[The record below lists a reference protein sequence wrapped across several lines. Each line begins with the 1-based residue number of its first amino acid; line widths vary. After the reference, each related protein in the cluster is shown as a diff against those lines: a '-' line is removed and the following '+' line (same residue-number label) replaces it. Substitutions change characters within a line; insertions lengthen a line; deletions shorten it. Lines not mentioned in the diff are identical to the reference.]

1 MDLRKTAAAFLAA
14 WTLVASCGRLAFA
27 NGPVPHSH
35 QHEGVAEKFPEHPAV
50 GEDAPDFRL
59 RDLGGRWIGLGEY
72 LGRGYLVLLFCSV
85 SSPSFRKTVLQM
97 DRLAKNWERLEVKV
111 VAVYTREAHPAALR
125 KKAPR
130 SYRERAALARRAWAD
145 LKLKIPVLIDEWED
159 PVHRAY
165 GAMPGSAFL
174 LDSHGKIVSRH
185 LQASAYSM
193 EKELQRQLRVTVPPE

>member
-1 MDLRKTAAAFLAA
+1 MDLRKTAAAFLASVILTA
-14 WTLVASCGRLAFA
+14 GLGGMDFA
-27 NGPVPHSH
+27 EAPDPHRH
-35 QHEGVAEKFPEHPAV
+35 HHEGVAEKFPEHPAV
-50 GEDAPDFRL
+50 GEEAPDFRL

-85 SSPSFRKTVLQM
+85 SSPSFRKTALQM

-130 SYRERAALARRAWAD
+130 SYRERAALARHAWAD

-159 PVHRAY
+159 PAHRAY

-174 LDSHGKIVSRH
+174 LDSHGKIVARH
-185 LQASAYSM
+185 LQASAFSM
-193 EKELQRQLRVTVPPE
+193 EKALRRELRVTVPPE